1 MSMQLFN
8 VTMFVSEHA
17 AGAVH
22 ALLRVVERPAVLALK
37 LIVVDASSSLRKL
50 LLSMSEATLALV
62 SAFCRLN
69 PILTKF
75 SLILAI
81 CVVLDHLRNSLE
93 GLVGVEGLLLAISVE
108 SRLLLRVVEGLW
120 CLRGHCEALKRH
132 RLERRGGR
140 HEAGRRSEARG
151 GCGHEVTRRSLEG
164 VA

>member
-108 SRLLLRVVEGLW
+108 SRLVERV
-120 CLRGHCEALKRH
+120 KR
-132 RLERRGGR
+132 
-140 HEAGRRSEARG
+140 
-151 GCGHEVTRRSLEG
+151 
-164 VA
+164 